1 MWSYPL
7 CFFSVAEIS
16 LFFVYL
22 FIFVYSHFSY
32 SCQHFFLFAHFPP
45 SSWNTFVRNV
55 IFSSTLYCKNVRELS
70 LFAIHMNNWSKLVTL
85 VKILRL
91 PQKKFSGLYSTMN
104 RLLCL
109 LKFARSLSVLDLTAN
124 LNDLFVA
131 RKTCKSYLIRL
142 RPVFCQHFGN
152 LPHAMW
158 NRQFYVRGARWDLC
172 QRATKVIFTP

>member
-16 LFFVYL
+16 FFRLFVVFFRL
-22 FIFVYSHFSY
+22 FTLFLLVSTLFSVCTLSAIKLQY
-32 SCQHFFLFAHFPP
+32 VCTKRFFLLHF
-45 SSWNTFVRNV
+45 
-55 IFSSTLYCKNVRELS
+55 IYYKNVHELS

-85 VKILRL
+85 VKILPL

-109 LKFARSLSVLDLTAN
+109 LKFARSLSVLDLIAN

-131 RKTCKSYLIRL
+131 RKTCKIYLIRL

-152 LPHAMW
+152 LPHAM
-158 NRQFYVRGARWDLC
+158 
-172 QRATKVIFTP
+172 